1 MEISLYNEF
10 KRKGIHLFALI
21 IPIGYYVL
29 PKKFA
34 LLVIV
39 PIALSSIHFYKWIV
53 FAFPYILL
61 VLIPVA
67 LGSIVVDVIRLW
79 RLPLAKF
86 FNWLLG
92 PILREHESYSF
103 TGSSHILSA
112 SVLSIL
118 FFDKKVAIAAIVY
131 VILGDIAAAL
141 IGRVYGKTKIEKKSL
156 EGSLAFLSVCLLVAL
171 LLPGLPFWIGAI
183 GALVATAVEALSIPL
198 DDNLSVPILSGLV
211 MEILHLL

>member
-1 MEISLYNEF
+1 MEITLYNEF
-10 KRKGIHLFALI
+10 KRKGMHLFALA
-21 IPIGYYVL
+21 IPFGYFLL
-29 PKKFA
+29 PKKIA
-34 LLVIV
+34 LFVLV
-39 PIALSSIHFYKWIV
+39 PIALCSI
-53 FAFPYILL
+53 L
-61 VLIPVA
+61 
-67 LGSIVVDVIRLW
+67 VDVIRLW
-79 RLPLAKF
+79 KLPLANF
-86 FNWLLG
+86 FQWFLG

-112 SVLSIL
+112 SAICIL

-156 EGSLAFLSVCLLVAL
+156 EGSLAFLSVCILVAL

-183 GALVATAVEALSIPL
+183 GALVATSVEALSIPI

-211 MEILHLL
+211 MQILLFL

>member
-10 KRKGIHLFALI
+10 KRKGIHLFALT
-21 IPIGYYVL
+21 IPIAYYLL
-29 PKKFA
+29 PKKIA
-34 LLVIV
+34 LLVLV
-39 PIALSSIHFYKWIV
+39 PF
-53 FAFPYILL
+53 
-61 VLIPVA
+61 A
-67 LGSIVVDVIRLW
+67 LGSILVDVIRLW
-79 RLPLAKF
+79 KLPLANF

-92 PILREHESYSF
+92 PILREHENHSL

-112 SVLSIL
+112 SALSII

-131 VILGDIAAAL
+131 VILGDIAAAI
-141 IGRVYGKTKIEKKSL
+141 IGRVYGKTKIENKSL

-183 GALVATAVEALSIPL
+183 GALVATAVEALSISI
-198 DDNLSVPILSGLV
+198 DDNLSVPLLSGLV